1 MAETQ
6 KELMSAVIHVP
17 VSASLKAIVIE
28 LAAEHGTTPAQY
40 IRWIVTNFIKGQEKH
55 LKIEE

>member
-1 MAETQ
+1 MAKTTNERLD
-6 KELMSAVIHVP
+6 KIIPIP

-40 IRWIVTNFIKGQEKH
+40 IRWIVTNFIKSQEKH
-55 LKIEE
+55 LKIEG